1 MDAKSVVSRR
11 RGRASSAKKQKRV
24 YVPVY
29 VPDVQKKKSTST
41 INTVVVQTAKL
52 TAQSR
57 PLAVNI
63 ALPALC
69 RSCSCSTG
77 TDGQTDRRTDARQL
91 HRPRSTYY
99 AGSVKI
105 VIVVTF
111 IVSHSNVNFAI
122 N

>member
-1 MDAKSVVSRR
+1 VDAKSVVSRR

-29 VPDVQKKKSTST
+29 VPDVQKKKSAST

-52 TAQSR
+52 TAQSC

-69 RSCSCSTG
+69 LSCSCSP
-77 TDGQTDRRTDARQL
+77 GQTDRRTDARQL
-91 HRPRSTYY
+91 HRLRSTYY

-111 IVSHSNVNFAI
+111 IASHSNVNFAI